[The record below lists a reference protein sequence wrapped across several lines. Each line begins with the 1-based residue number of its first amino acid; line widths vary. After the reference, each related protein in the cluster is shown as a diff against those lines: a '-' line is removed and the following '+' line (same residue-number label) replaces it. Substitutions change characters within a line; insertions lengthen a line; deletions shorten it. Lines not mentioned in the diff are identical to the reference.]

1 MQNIDSFTSTITPLD
16 QSGDFV
22 SKLKIVA
29 KPNESVMYSELLIDL
44 LTDYICDEFGVPHS
58 KTNSMLTVEFS
69 RTEYISDKELQQ
81 IKDASSKAQVASMV
95 ISYLGAVFYF
105 LNAC

>member
-1 MQNIDSFTSTITPLD
+1 
-16 QSGDFV
+16 
-22 SKLKIVA
+22 
-29 KPNESVMYSELLIDL
+29 
-44 LTDYICDEFGVPHS
+44 
-58 KTNSMLTVEFS
+58 MLTVEFS